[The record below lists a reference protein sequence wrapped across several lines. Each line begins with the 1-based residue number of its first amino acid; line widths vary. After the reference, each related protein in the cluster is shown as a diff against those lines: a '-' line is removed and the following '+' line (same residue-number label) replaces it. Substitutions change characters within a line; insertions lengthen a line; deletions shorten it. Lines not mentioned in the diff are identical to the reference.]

1 MTHGSTKLYRGVR
14 RRGAGVVVVI
24 LLLAAIQLVVV
35 GSVTASGDDAV
46 LSEVR
51 VQGIRGF
58 YAGEAGA
65 LIGAKSITAGLS
77 LPTAGT
83 SLSLG
88 NASVKFVAVPD
99 PVVGG
104 DLVLEGSSGQVTRR
118 IRVVLADPLSP

>member
-1 MTHGSTKLYRGVR
+1 
-14 RRGAGVVVVI
+14 VVVI

-35 GSVTASGDDAV
+35 GSVASSGDESS

-58 YAGEAGA
+58 YAGESGA
-65 LIGAKSITAGLS
+65 IIGAKSLMSGLT
-77 LPTAGT
+77 LPSVGS

-88 NASVKFVAVPD
+88 NASVKYVAVPD

-104 DLVLEGSSGQVTRR
+104 ELVLDGSSGQVSRR